1 MPDTGQ
7 RVSTMILRR
16 VIEHVKKQHWT
27 AVFLDFVIVVLG
39 VFIGL
44 QVQDWN
50 ASRIERREEITYL
63 EAMEKDVVYSIE
75 SLKRLTR
82 MMERQNE
89 ARAALY
95 TYCSDPEATIDP
107 ADRDSYI
114 AVGLFHF
121 AYMNIRQVTYEA
133 LKGSGRLSVIG
144 SPSLITALQSL
155 SADVASVTRRQN
167 DEMQV
172 TYLFSDPLLIANV
185 EMANV
190 FRQPNPNGDPPA
202 ISWLPDGPPSPLT
215 PEILKSTAFK
225 NALLYRSYF
234 TSARLNDVKRVLDD
248 HNRIA
253 ELISARKAEL
263 GVRR

>member
-1 MPDTGQ
+1 M
-7 RVSTMILRR
+7 
-16 VIEHVKKQHWT
+16 KKQHWT

-39 VFIGL
+39 VFIGI
-44 QVQDWN
+44 QVSNWN

-63 EAMEKDVVYSIE
+63 EAMEEDVSYSVE
-75 SLKRLTR
+75 SLKTLIQI
-82 MMERQNE
+82 MERQGE

-95 TYCSDPEATIDP
+95 AYCSDPDATIDP
-107 ADRDSYI
+107 AKRDRYI
-114 AVGLFHF
+114 AVGLFHL

-144 SPSLITALQSL
+144 SPALITALQSL
-155 SADVASVTRRQN
+155 SADIAAVKTRQD
-167 DEMQV
+167 DEVQA
-172 TYLFSDPLLIANV
+172 TYLFSDPLLVANID
-185 EMANV
+185 MANV
-190 FRQPNPNGDPPA
+190 FRQPNPNGDPPV
-202 ISWLPDGPPSPLT
+202 ITWLPDGAPSPLT

-253 ELISARKAEL
+253 ELIDERKAEL
-263 GVRR
+263 GVKQ